1 MLIDERTRRWIL
13 EGKAFV
19 AERKKGKEKWKL
31 REATPH
37 HQKQNQCGKQL
48 VLAVLGEPLHSFLE
62 KVPYKYSNERMNEL
76 DI

>member
-1 MLIDERTRRWIL
+1 M

-37 HQKQNQCGKQL
+37 HQKHKQF